1 MDDGIIDD
9 GRRSPLQVLSTSN
22 QFFDSLSTGIVLQN
36 AKGTVIDC
44 NESALAILGA
54 TREELKVRATT
65 DAAWNSV
72 REDGTAFAHA
82 QQPAQVTLRTGEP
95 CSNVIMGTS
104 NVHQARKWV
113 TVNTCRV
120 LLEDGGYG
128 VVSSFEDV
136 TTLLKKERCLQL
148 LTEAS
153 RVVMSARDEKDCL
166 QELCNV
172 LVTKGQYVLAWI
184 GVTSGLEAGGV
195 DIAHAAGATDYLFE
209 GMVSWWGS
217 GASGLGP
224 TGTALRT
231 GEVQVVQDLAHN
243 AAHAPWRERAAQ
255 FNLGSSLAIPLAFGE
270 RRAVLNVYDHDYF
283 AFDDVTVQGLVA
295 LAREAEFSISYVRSM
310 RQNEVALEETTDAVA
325 ALKEAQRSLTEAGKW
340 FRTLM
345 TNSNDMIIVLDDQ
358 ARITYANPSNIR
370 IFGYGHNSQLGHNV
384 FELIHPDDHE
394 AAAALFAEAM
404 SQPGPTAPV
413 VIRFRTIS
421 GEWLFI
427 ESILTNCLDDPA
439 IRGIV
444 GNGRDVSERT
454 YLTRALQTLT
464 YGNQVLI
471 HATDEASLLDE
482 VCQTIVT
489 SGGFSLAWVG
499 FLEHDEDQ
507 GIRIVASG
515 GATEYLN
522 NQRFSW
528 GDNEFGRG
536 PIGMAVKTGEVQI
549 INDVASSSLMGPWR
563 VRATEF
569 GFKAGCVFP
578 LNVGGETIGAL
589 AIYSNELGSVGPD
602 EVATLSEL
610 AAELAYGI
618 GRLRDAENLARN
630 EELLRDVE
638 QRFRLAFQDNMS
650 PMLFVDLE
658 DRAIEVNDAFC
669 KMMGFERE
677 ELLGSDSQ
685 PFTLPEDLGITE
697 SAHRQLSAGE
707 ADQVRYVKRYQR
719 KDGRVIV
726 VEVLRSAVHDEA
738 GNILYFVISQRDITD
753 LVQRDH
759 ILGLLTQV
767 SKLAMVASSESDFF
781 QRLCEALVDDGGY
794 ALAWIGVAA
803 SGDEGGV
810 ELLCAAGETDY
821 LPDRSDP
828 WWGSRESGAGPPGT
842 AMRTGISQVDGD
854 LTDDSLDDVW
864 HRNAARFGF
873 GSSVSIPDRIGSQRA
888 VLNMYHRYVLAFDE
902 KLVAG
907 LEEIVREVEFAVTH
921 VRSVRKT
928 EKALEETTVAVNALK
943 VSDNARTRSEQR
955 FRLAFEQNTAPMVF
969 SDLEDRVIAVN
980 DAFCRMIGFS
990 REELIGED
998 SKQFTHPDDIGITEE
1013 TLQRLTSDEV
1023 DQVRYVKRYLRKDG
1037 RVIVSEVSRTP
1048 ARDANGKI
1056 LYFVASERDVTDERA
1071 LTEQLFH
1078 QALHDPLT
1086 GLANRA
1092 LFEDR
1097 LSHAHAKTIR
1107 QGGFGAVLLLD
1118 LDDFKGV
1125 NDTHGHLVGD
1135 QLLVGIAR
1143 RFELVTRSS
1152 DTLSRFG
1159 GDEFLYLAEGMTS
1172 AAEAEEV
1179 AIRLLDVLVE
1189 PFTFDGLNFE
1199 QRASIGIVVWDAT
1212 VDESSD
1218 AIQNADIALYEAKR
1232 QGKGRFVVFTP
1243 SMQQTVVS
1251 RFTLVQEL
1259 RQALHS
1265 GELSMHYQPIVSLT
1279 TTEVVGFEALMR
1291 WQHPERGMVP
1301 PATFIALAE
1310 ESELILE
1317 LGAFALNSAVNAAS
1331 SWASRD
1337 DQAAPPYVS
1346 VNLSAHQF
1354 QDPNLVGLIEDA
1366 LRSGGLAPERL
1377 VIEITESTTLLD
1389 AVETLNVME
1398 RLKELGVEIALDDF
1412 GTGYSSLS
1420 YLVRLHPKI
1429 IKIDQYFVSPS
1440 FPGAQN
1446 DALLETIVSLGNK
1459 LGMTM
1464 VAEGIET
1471 REQYEI
1477 LRDLNCGFGQGFYFS
1492 RAVPKDEAALMV
1504 GKEFRF

>member
-1 MDDGIIDD
+1 
-9 GRRSPLQVLSTSN
+9 
-22 QFFDSLSTGIVLQN
+22 
-36 AKGTVIDC
+36 
-44 NESALAILGA
+44 
-54 TREELKVRATT
+54 
-65 DAAWNSV
+65 
-72 REDGTAFAHA
+72 
-82 QQPAQVTLRTGEP
+82 
-95 CSNVIMGTS
+95 
-104 NVHQARKWV
+104 
-113 TVNTCRV
+113 
-120 LLEDGGYG
+120 
-128 VVSSFEDV
+128 VVF
-136 TTLLKKERCLQL
+136 
-148 LTEAS
+148 
-153 RVVMSARDEKDCL
+153 
-166 QELCNV
+166 
-172 LVTKGQYVLAWI
+172 
-184 GVTSGLEAGGV
+184 
-195 DIAHAAGATDYLFE
+195 H
-209 GMVSWWGS
+209 
-217 GASGLGP
+217 
-224 TGTALRT
+224 
-231 GEVQVVQDLAHN
+231 
-243 AAHAPWRERAAQ
+243 
-255 FNLGSSLAIPLAFGE
+255 
-270 RRAVLNVYDHDYF
+270 
-283 AFDDVTVQGLVA
+283 
-295 LAREAEFSISYVRSM
+295 
-310 RQNEVALEETTDAVA
+310 
-325 ALKEAQRSLTEAGKW
+325 
-340 FRTLM
+340 TLM
-345 TNSNDMIIVLDDQ
+345 TNSNDMVIVLDDQ
-358 ARITYANPSNIR
+358 ARLTYANPSNIR
-370 IFGYGHNSQLGHNV
+370 IFGYGPNTHIGDSV
-384 FELIHPDDHE
+384 FDLIHSDDHE
-394 AAAALFAEAM
+394 SAASLFSAAISE
-404 SQPGPTAPV
+404 PGPTQPV
-413 VIRFRTIS
+413 VLRIRTLR

-454 YLTRALQTLT
+454 YLARALQTLT
-464 YGNQVLI
+464 DGNQVLI
-471 HATDEASLLDE
+471 HATEETSLLNE
-482 VCQTIVT
+482 ICRTIVT
-489 SGGFSLAWVG
+489 SGGFALAWVG
-499 FLEHDEDQ
+499 FLEHDEEQ
-507 GIRIVASG
+507 GVRQVASAG
-515 GATEYLN
+515 TSEYLDL
-522 NQRFSW
+522 QRFSW

-536 PIGMAVKTGEVQI
+536 PIGMAVKTGEIQIVGDVQL
-549 INDVASSSLMGPWR
+549 STLMGPWR
-563 VRATEF
+563 ERAGKF

-578 LNVGGETIGAL
+578 LKVGGETIGSL
-589 AIYSNELGSVGPD
+589 AIYSSELGSVGPD
-602 EVATLSEL
+602 EVGMLSEL

-618 GRLRDAENLARN
+618 GRLRDAENLARS
-630 EELLRDVE
+630 EQLLHDIE

-677 ELLGSDSQ
+677 ELLGQDSWR
-685 PFTLPEDLGITE
+685 FTLPEDVGITE
-697 SAHRQLSAGE
+697 NAHRHLSEGA

-719 KDGRVIV
+719 KDGRVTV

-759 ILGLLTQV
+759 ILGLLTRV
-767 SKLAMVASSESDFF
+767 SKLAVVASSESDFF
-781 QRLCEALVDDGGY
+781 QQLCEVLVDEGGY
-794 ALAWIGVAA
+794 ALAWIGVA
-803 SGDEGGV
+803 SSKEDGGV
-810 ELLCAAGETDY
+810 ELVCAAGETEF
-821 LPDRSDP
+821 LPQQSDP
-828 WWGSRESGAGPPGT
+828 WWGSKESGAGPPGT
-842 AMRTGISQVDGD
+842 AMRTGVSQVDGD
-854 LTDDSLDDVW
+854 LTDDSRDDVW
-864 HRNAARFGF
+864 HRYAAVHGF
-873 GSSVSIPDRIGSQRA
+873 GSSISIPDRTGSRRA
-888 VLNMYHRYVLAFDE
+888 VLNMYHRSVLAFDE

-928 EKALEETTVAVNALK
+928 ELALEETTVAVNALK
-943 VSDNARTRSEQR
+943 VSDSARTQSEQR
-955 FRLAFEQNTAPMVF
+955 FRLAFEQNTAPMIF

-998 SKQFTHPDDIGITEE
+998 SKQFTHPEDVGITEE
-1013 TLQRLTSDEV
+1013 TLQRLSSDEV
-1023 DQVRYVKRYLRKDG
+1023 EQVRYVKRYLRKDG

-1048 ARDANGKI
+1048 ARDATGKI

-1071 LTEQLFH
+1071 LTAQLFH

-1097 LSHAHAKTIR
+1097 LSHAYAKTNR
-1107 QGGFGAVLLLD
+1107 QGGYGAVLLLD

-1172 AAEAEEV
+1172 AGEAQEV
-1179 AIRLLDVLVE
+1179 AARLLEVLVE

-1218 AIQNADIALYEAKR
+1218 AIQNADIALYEAKSK
-1232 QGKGRFVVFTP
+1232 GKGRYVVFTP

-1259 RQALHS
+1259 RQALHA
-1265 GELSMHYQPIVSLT
+1265 GELSMHYQPIVNLT

-1291 WQHPERGMVP
+1291 WKHPERGMVP

-1317 LGAFALNSAVNAAS
+1317 LGAFALNSAVVAAS
-1331 SWASRD
+1331 GWSSPDAVSAS
-1337 DQAAPPYVS
+1337 PYVS

-1354 QDPNLVGLIEDA
+1354 QDPNLVEVIEEA
-1366 LRSGGLAPERL
+1366 LRNGGLVPERL
-1377 VIEITESTTLLD
+1377 VIEITESTTLID
-1389 AVETLNVME
+1389 AVETLKVME

-1429 IKIDQYFVSPS
+1429 IKIDRYFVSPS

-1471 REQYEI
+1471 REQFEI

-1492 RAVPKDEAALMV
+1492 PAVPRKDAALMA
-1504 GKEFRF
+1504 GKEFKF